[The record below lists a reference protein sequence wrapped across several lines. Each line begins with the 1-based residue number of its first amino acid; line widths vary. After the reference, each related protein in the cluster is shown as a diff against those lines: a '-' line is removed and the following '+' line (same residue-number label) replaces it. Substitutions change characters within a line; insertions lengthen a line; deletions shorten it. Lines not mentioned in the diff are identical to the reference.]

1 MLDRTYQQNI
11 ALFKVFFFGL
21 FCEEVKGT
29 EVAKGILFSWKM
41 WCLIRFFNKRTFSLA
56 RPTLCTGYPMST
68 DNCYNNDNS
77 WGKVILE
84 HLFHLGT
91 VSSITS
97 GPSWRIHDLYS
108 HMIERENLCYKAHIL
123 IKLLFKNCLLWTAN
137 THRRIK
143 TWLHRHNHE
152 KSY

>member
-1 MLDRTYQQNI
+1 MHFLKYFSLASFARKSRELRSQKE
-11 ALFKVFFFGL
+11 L
-21 FCEEVKGT
+21 
-29 EVAKGILFSWKM
+29 LFSWKM
-41 WCLIRFFNKRTFSLA
+41 WCLIRFFNKRPFSLA
-56 RPTLCTGYPMST
+56 RLTPCTGYPMST
-68 DNCYNNDNS
+68 DNCYNHDNS

-108 HMIERENLCYKAHIL
+108 HMIERENLCYKAHFL

-143 TWLHRHNHE
+143 TLLHIHNHE